1 MALVC
6 LFHQNDSLFILGKIA
21 YLKNSFGKK
30 KKKPMN
36 LKLKA
41 LKIHPPGVLE

>member
-21 YLKNSFGKK
+21 YLKNAFGQ